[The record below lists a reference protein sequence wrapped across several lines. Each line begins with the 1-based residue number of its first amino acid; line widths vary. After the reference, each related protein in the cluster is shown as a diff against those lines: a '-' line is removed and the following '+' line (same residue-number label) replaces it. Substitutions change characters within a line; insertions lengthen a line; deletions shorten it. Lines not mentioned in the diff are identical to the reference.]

1 MYVAILWL
9 LYYENL
15 IVNYKRLC
23 NNVMTMKWC
32 YKIFFIVCLLLFTS
46 CGVKKVVS
54 VSGYYTPTAGYI
66 PLVQTNQTLPD
77 KIYRIGSIVVGE
89 NGFTPSARCSY
100 EECIKIIEEEARQ
113 AGAQL
118 IYLVRV
124 REPDAH
130 STCYNITAELYRFE
144 VE

>member
-1 MYVAILWL
+1 M
-9 LYYENL
+9 
-15 IVNYKRLC
+15 NYKHLC
-23 NNVMTMKWC
+23 NNIIAIAMKC
-32 YKIFFIVCLLLFTS
+32 SSKIFLIVFCSILITS

-54 VSGYYTPTAGYI
+54 VSSYYAPTAGYI

-77 KIYRIGSIVVGE
+77 KIYRIGSIVVGDS
-89 NGFTPSARCSY
+89 GLTLTSKCSY
-100 EECIKIIEEEARQ
+100 EECMKIIEEEARQ

-124 REPDAH
+124 REPDFH

>member
-1 MYVAILWL
+1 MNCKRLFNNIIAMKCSSKIF
-9 LYYENL
+9 L
-15 IVNYKRLC
+15 IVFCSIL
-23 NNVMTMKWC
+23 
-32 YKIFFIVCLLLFTS
+32 ITS

-54 VSGYYTPTAGYI
+54 VSSYYAPTAGYI